1 MEEDK
6 HLPNNLEE
14 LRRIQSSDTLFKIIM
29 KDSENIKMF
38 LETLEPNLSKHLDFD
53 TIKVL
58 DTEKYNLKEN
68 KKTHLDLA
76 FEISIKDSKE
86 KLDIYFIFEHKSK
99 PDKAIFLQL
108 LSYIYARFE
117 EVHRAVE
124 PYFTS
129 WVDKRTGTGSVRNAK
144 HRAMESH
151 FTSWVDKRTG
161 TGSVRNAKHRA
172 VEPYFTSW
180 VDKRT
185 GTGSVRNAKHT
196 RNIKTFPYIIPVVV
210 YVGKDKWNIPIS
222 NVENEPINDEIKK
235 YLFELK
241 YLLKTPEDITIE
253 QLESIKH
260 DIDLYAYF
268 TLIKM
273 ISGEIPIE
281 IGLENILFLIKDKE
295 TKALFLIEV
304 YKNLDIDFQEFRDI
318 LFKLPSGGKEV
329 KNLFEDAINYGKIEG
344 KIEAKIEAI
353 IDILS
358 IRFPTSDLS
367 SINTK
372 LQHIDD
378 IEFLDSLKQKAKTI
392 VSIDEFEYILDR
404 I

>member
-38 LETLEPNLSKHLDFD
+38 LETLEPNLAKHLDFD

-99 PDKAIFLQL
+99 PDKVIFLQL

-124 PYFTS
+124 LYFTS

-151 FTSWVDKRTG
+151 
-161 TGSVRNAKHRA
+161 
-172 VEPYFTSW
+172 FTSW

-392 VSIDEFEYILDR
+392 ISIDEFEYILDR

>member
-1 MEEDK
+1 
-6 HLPNNLEE
+6 
-14 LRRIQSSDTLFKIIM
+14 
-29 KDSENIKMF
+29 
-38 LETLEPNLSKHLDFD
+38 
-53 TIKVL
+53 
-58 DTEKYNLKEN
+58 
-68 KKTHLDLA
+68 
-76 FEISIKDSKE
+76 
-86 KLDIYFIFEHKSK
+86 
-99 PDKAIFLQL
+99 
-108 LSYIYARFE
+108 
-117 EVHRAVE
+117 
-124 PYFTS
+124 
-129 WVDKRTGTGSVRNAK
+129 
-144 HRAMESH
+144 
-151 FTSWVDKRTG
+151 
-161 TGSVRNAKHRA
+161 
-172 VEPYFTSW
+172 
-180 VDKRT
+180 
-185 GTGSVRNAKHT
+185 
-196 RNIKTFPYIIPVVV
+196 VVV

-273 ISGEIPIE
+273 TSGEIPIE